1 MKVKI
6 TKVYIAAFF
15 TQFLS
20 AFPSFFFFFLQLLI
34 YASVVL
40 HKRLLLSKLSLSI
53 CIVSCQTEKAL
64 NDTSCLLLTQYKTHA
79 LCRYKLALK
88 FFCNAKL

>member
-20 AFPSFFFFFLQLLI
+20 VLPSFFWQLLI